1 MSDYYEYDSDSFTTI
16 DENFIGGTSLVII
29 GAVALV
35 IVILLLLA
43 IRIFS
48 KKLDDLGYDGAYQ
61 NYEEP
66 IEEIEPL
73 PLYVERETRPE
84 MNLSDYNTINTIPKD
99 TMNIIN
105 RLNSLSEPTIMTTSN
120 NNVNINHN
128 SNPNDPTSTNNINI
142 DFNLST
148 STLPLPTPEKENM
161 PCIPPPCYD
170 IAITQPR
177 INNEGMIVLP
187 QDPTF
192 NQPIFTRSSST
203 THHHRHSLR
212 RNRHRFMRFFSHS
225 PTTTSSFNNYRIPTR
240 SPSMI
245 STSSDS
251 SNTNQNQ
258 YQNIPSNPNSNNS
271 SETSNRRG
279 STTGAADDSE
289 SSSRFI
295 FGRHGHHYHRVSS
308 SSRRYRRRLLRH
320 HRHSTD
326 NASISSISICP
337 TTPIEVP
344 EGHYNINRNTH
355 FEVRSP
361 SQHYQNNPTTTAG
374 ATTTTVTDPETSMSM
389 QPLLST
395 PSSSSSGSSHVDD
408 TISPQNSSSGD
419 RWMDLTPY
427 QPSSS
432 NQEFIHIDSGINI
445 NDDLKLIQPH
455 SNNNQRTN
463 TSNEDES
470 NPTTPFN
477 SSVCVNISMNAD
489 PVHNDYH
496 QITISNDYLNINNEH
511 NNQNNNNNN
520 SDNNNVYSSDITTHG
535 DEDFHNSVINLVMY

>member
-1 MSDYYEYDSDSFTTI
+1 MSDYYEYDSDNYTTI

-29 GAVALV
+29 GAVAVV

-48 KKLDDLGYDGAYQ
+48 KKLDDFGYDGAYQ

-66 IEEIEPL
+66 IEEVEPL

-84 MNLSDYNTINTIPKD
+84 MDLSDYNTINTIPKD

-105 RLNSLSEPTIMTTSN
+105 RLNSLSEPTTLTTSN
-120 NNVNINHN
+120 NNININNN
-128 SNPNDPTSTNNINI
+128 SNPNDLTSTNNINV

-192 NQPIFTRSSST
+192 NQPIITRSSST
-203 THHHRHSLR
+203 TPPHRNSLR

-225 PTTTSSFNNYRIPTR
+225 PTTTSSYNNYRI
-240 SPSMI
+240 
-245 STSSDS
+245 STHSSSSDS

-258 YQNIPSNPNSNNS
+258 YQNISSNSNSCS
-271 SETSNRRG
+271 SSSDTLNRRG
-279 STTGAADDSE
+279 STTEVTVESE

-295 FGRHGHHYHRVSS
+295 FGRGRHNHRTSS
-308 SSRRYRRRLLRH
+308 SLRRNRRRLLRH

-326 NASISSISICP
+326 NNSISSISICP
-337 TTPIEVP
+337 TAPIEVP
-344 EGHYNINRNTH
+344 EGHYYINRNTN

-361 SQHYQNNPTTTAG
+361 SQHYQDNPTTTTE
-374 ATTTTVTDPETSMSM
+374 ATTTTSTDPETSMSM

-395 PSSSSSGSSHVDD
+395 QSNSNNSSSSSSSSSSSHVDD
-408 TISPQNSSSGD
+408 TRSSQTSSSGD
-419 RWMDLTPY
+419 RWMNLAPY

-432 NQEFIHIDSGINI
+432 NQEFIHIDSGISI
-445 NDDLKLIQPH
+445 NDDLKSIQLH
-455 SNNNQRTN
+455 SNNDQREN
-463 TSNEDES
+463 SSNEDES

-477 SSVCVNISMNAD
+477 SSVCVNINMNAN
-489 PVHNDYH
+489 PVDNDYH

-511 NNQNNNNNN
+511 NNQNNNNN
-520 SDNNNVYSSDITTHG
+520 DNVYSSDITTHG